1 MEYYPDI
8 HPQRLSATRQDP
20 SNPERTN
27 LPQETLGLRW
37 KGFSPFLSLLMPA
50 GSLLTTPPVLTIW
63 LHGCENAPLPICA
76 PAGARLFYGFGLV
89 LKPRWIV
96 GPKPLDQ

>member
-1 MEYYPDI
+1 
-8 HPQRLSATRQDP
+8 
-20 SNPERTN
+20 
-27 LPQETLGLRW
+27 
-37 KGFSPFLSLLMPA
+37 MPA

-63 LHGCENAPLPICA
+63 LHCCENALLPIYD
-76 PAGARLFYGFGLV
+76 PEGSFLFYGFGLV

>member
-1 MEYYPDI
+1 
-8 HPQRLSATRQDP
+8 
-20 SNPERTN
+20 
-27 LPQETLGLRW
+27 
-37 KGFSPFLSLLMPA
+37 MPA
-50 GSLLTTPPVLTIW
+50 GSLLTTPPVLTVW

-76 PAGARLFYGFGLV
+76 PAGALLFYGFGLV